1 MRIVFAPAPTG
12 SGHNMR
18 SLALARE
25 LRRQSPDAEVTVLLG
40 SLQPTFGPLFDAA
53 GVKVIDIA
61 GDHVD
66 HATRSNLTREL
77 GWQTYIKDYAAPAFV
92 NGERVLGYL
101 SHYQDLAPD
110 LVVSDYNISASMAAA
125 IAGVPHALVTER
137 YDFTLLQI
145 DDSTLEAG
153 GFKVD
158 REDLRRGRNSLH
170 AVFDWIVST
179 AEIVLTDKPYVPE
192 LDAGTSV
199 AAALDAGRAVFT
211 GPMIREIPERGDGED
226 VRASLGLGPGPVMVG
241 SVGGTSMFWENKQR
255 VIESY
260 ILAHRR
266 LKHTHPDLQLV
277 LLGREWVEAP
287 DDVVVLTYL
296 PDWMPLLQE
305 ADVLLSAPGWIT
317 VTEVAALRVP
327 TVFVLSS
334 LAEYHEVE
342 ASDRLGRLGFPSL
355 IAPAVDQLADAV
367 RPFIGARGA
376 GPSPAHLAIAPEGS
390 GTARAA
396 GLLAEAAR
404 GARGDRASRGAGA
417 RGAAASRVE
426 GATQIEE
433 VPHAEPLGVDGVP
446 PAGRPPQT
454 TPLRVEE
461 PVR

>member
-25 LRRQSPDAEVTVLLG
+25 LRRQWPDAELTVLLG
-40 SLQPTFGPLFDAA
+40 SLQTTFGPLFAAA
-53 GVKVIDIA
+53 GVEVVDIA

-66 HATRSNLTREL
+66 HATHSNLTRDL
-77 GWQTYIKDYAAPAFV
+77 GWQTYIKGYVAPAFV

-101 SHYQDLAPD
+101 SHYQDLAAD

-145 DDSTLEAG
+145 DDPTLEAG
-153 GFKVD
+153 GFRVHH
-158 REDLRRGRNSLH
+158 EDLRRGRNALH

-199 AAALDAGRAVFT
+199 AAALDTGRAVFT
-211 GPMIREIPERGDGED
+211 GPMIREIPERGDGTGD
-226 VRASLGLGPGPVMVG
+226 SVRASLGLGPGPVMVG

-260 ILAHRR
+260 IRAHRR
-266 LKHTHPDLQLV
+266 LKQTHPDLQLV
-277 LLGREWVEAP
+277 LLGREFVEAP

-334 LAEYHEVE
+334 LGEYHEVE

-355 IAPAVDQLADAV
+355 VAPTADQLADAV
-367 RPFIGARGA
+367 RPLLDA
-376 GPSPAHLAIAPEGS
+376 GNREPTPAHLAIAPEGS

-396 GLLAEAAR
+396 GLLARAAR
-404 GARGDRASRGAGA
+404 TARA
-417 RGAAASRVE
+417 RR
-426 GATQIEE
+426 
-433 VPHAEPLGVDGVP
+433 
-446 PAGRPPQT
+446 PA
-454 TPLRVEE
+454 RVEE
-461 PVR
+461 TVR